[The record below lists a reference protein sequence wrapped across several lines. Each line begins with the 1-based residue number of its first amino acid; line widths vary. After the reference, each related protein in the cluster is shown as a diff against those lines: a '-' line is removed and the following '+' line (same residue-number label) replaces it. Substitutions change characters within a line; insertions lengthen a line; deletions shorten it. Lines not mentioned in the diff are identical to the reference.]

1 MNSLLKLRNLMRCCP
16 NCICATKIEKNIVKI
31 PLNNVEKKEFEQEY
45 KNLRQ
50 SQLQCDLYKT
60 HLMKEFLKLYT
71 IE

>member
-1 MNSLLKLRNLMRCCP
+1 MRCCP

-31 PLNNVEKKEFEQEY
+31 PLNNVGKKEFEQEY